1 MVELHAHS
9 LLSDGDLLLS
19 ELVRRYED
27 AGYAGVAVTDHVDM
41 SNCDFV
47 IERLS
52 KGAEALTDATGV
64 TVVAGAEVTHVP
76 PLLIEWVVHR
86 CRAAGAAVV
95 LVHGETIVEP
105 VAPGTNRAAIEAGAD
120 VLAHPGLITEEDVK
134 LAVSSGVRLEV
145 SSRSGHSLT
154 NGHVV
159 ALAARCGAALS
170 YGTDMHGPGDILRI
184 DQVRRVLAGA
194 GLTAEQVEQ
203 VLAADREL
211 LEAAGKAT

>member
-76 PLLIEWVVHR
+76 PRLIEWVVHR

-134 LAVSSGVRLEV
+134 LAFSSGVRLEV

-170 YGTDMHGPGDILRI
+170 YGTDMHDPGDILRI